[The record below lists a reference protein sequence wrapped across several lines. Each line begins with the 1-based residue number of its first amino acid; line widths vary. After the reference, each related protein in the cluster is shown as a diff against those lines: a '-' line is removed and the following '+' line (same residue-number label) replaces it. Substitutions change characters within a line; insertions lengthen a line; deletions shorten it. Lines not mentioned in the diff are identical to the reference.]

1 MKDWAKSFYKSKT
14 WQHMREYIM
23 KRDGRLCQDCLKRGI
38 VTTAEEVHHITPL
51 TPENIMDPSVTLNE
65 NNLISLCRECHKAR
79 HGQSDE
85 PKRYEIDEAGRV
97 RFL

>member
-1 MKDWAKSFYKSKT
+1 MKDWAKSFYKSKI

-51 TPENIMDPSVTLNE
+51 TPETIMDPSVTLNE

-79 HGQSDE
+79 HGQRTSRRDM
-85 PKRYEIDEAGRV
+85 
-97 RFL
+97 

>member
-1 MKDWAKSFYKSKT
+1 MKDWAKWFYSSQQ
-14 WQHMREYIM
+14 WQNCREYVK
-23 KRDGRLCQDCLKRGI
+23 KRDSYLCQDCLAKGLI
-38 VTTAEEVHHITPL
+38 VPAEEVHHIIPL

-85 PKRYEIDEAGRV
+85 PKRYVIDEAGRV